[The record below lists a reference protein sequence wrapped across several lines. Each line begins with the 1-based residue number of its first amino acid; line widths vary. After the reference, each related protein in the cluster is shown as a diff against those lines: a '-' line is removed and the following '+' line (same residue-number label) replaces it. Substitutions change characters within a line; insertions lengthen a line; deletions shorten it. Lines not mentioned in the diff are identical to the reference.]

1 MSLYQAVAELEAKNG
16 RGALCTIV
24 RNRGATPRHTASKML
39 VYQDGRTLG
48 SVGGGELENRVI
60 AEARRALE
68 DGNPRFIEYNMTTPE
83 RGDPG
88 ICGGQVEVY
97 VEPILPKPAVVVIGV
112 GHVGKAVAH
121 LAHWLG
127 FYVIVSDDRAELCT
141 PEQAPAAD
149 AYYPLT
155 MAELAPKIDLNR
167 WTAIVMTTRGSDVDV
182 EGLPALLERPA
193 KYIGVIGSRRRWEI
207 TRKQLMER
215 GISAEQLDQVHSPI
229 GLELNAETPEEIAVS
244 ILAEILAVK
253 LGGHGRTMS
262 RGLAQGGETAP
273 LRSPGK

>member
-127 FYVIVSDDRAELCT
+127 FRVVVNDDRSEFCT
-141 PEQAPAAD
+141 PEAVPEAD
-149 AYYPLT
+149 IYIPTSIEQLPK
-155 MAELAPKIDLNR
+155 ELEITP
-167 WTAIVMTTRGSDVDV
+167 WTYLVLTTRGTLVDIA
-182 EGLPALLERPA
+182 GLPALLATPA
-193 KYIGVIGSRRRWEI
+193 TYIGVIGSQRRWAT
-207 TRKQLMER
+207 TRQMLLES
-215 GISAEQLDQVHSPI
+215 GVAEEKIGRVRSPM

-244 ILAEILAVK
+244 ILAEIIML
-253 LGGHGRTMS
+253 R
-262 RGLAQGGETAP
+262 QGGTGMEMALSKNSSEDTAD
-273 LRSPGK
+273 